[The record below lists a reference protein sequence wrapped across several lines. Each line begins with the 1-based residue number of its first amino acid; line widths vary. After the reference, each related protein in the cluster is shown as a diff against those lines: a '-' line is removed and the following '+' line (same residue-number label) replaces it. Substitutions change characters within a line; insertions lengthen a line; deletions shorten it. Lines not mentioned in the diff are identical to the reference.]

1 MAYRL
6 TVTYP
11 NSADG
16 RFDFTY
22 YRDKHMPLVRARLGA
37 NVTRTEIGKG
47 VASGDGGKAGF
58 VCVGQV
64 WFNSMSELQAAMK
77 QHGAEIMGDIPNYT
91 NIKPNVQ
98 FEELVS

>member
-1 MAYRL
+1 MTYRL

-11 NSADG
+11 NEPSG
-16 RFDFTY
+16 KFDFAY
-22 YRDKHMPLVRARLGA
+22 YRDKHMPMVRARLGA

-47 VASGDGGKAGF
+47 TASGDGGKAGF

-64 WFNSMSELQAAMK
+64 WFTSLPELQASLK

-91 NIKPNVQ
+91 NIKPAVQ
-98 FEELVS
+98 IEELVE

>member
-11 NSADG
+11 NEPNG
-16 RFDFTY
+16 KFDFTY
-22 YRDKHMPLVRARLGA
+22 YRDKHMPMVRARLGA

-47 VASGDGGKAGF
+47 VAAGDGAKAGF
-58 VCVGQV
+58 ICVGQV
-64 WFNSMSELQAAMK
+64 WFKSLSDMQAGMK

-91 NIKPNVQ
+91 NIKPAVQ
-98 FEELVS
+98 IEELVE

>member
-11 NSADG
+11 NEPNG
-16 RFDFTY
+16 KFDFTY
-22 YRDKHMPLVRARLGA
+22 YRDKHMPMVRARLGA

-47 VASGDGGKAGF
+47 MTAGDGGKAGF

-64 WFNSMSELQAAMK
+64 WFTSLDNMKAGMK

-98 FEELVS
+98 IEELVS

>member
-1 MAYRL
+1 MTYRL

-11 NSADG
+11 NDPNAK
-16 RFDFTY
+16 FDFAY
-22 YRDKHMPLVRARLGA
+22 YRDKHMPMVRARLGA

-47 VASGDGGKAGF
+47 TASGDGGKAGF

-77 QHGAEIMGDIPNYT
+77 QHGAEIMSDIPNYT